1 MDASGNPV
9 TVREGER
16 LTCTAQGH
24 ALGCPNALAFQDLSI
39 FDMALDT
46 ACAKYGTSVPVHLQ
60 RLVEEIER
68 RALDEEGLYRLPGAR
83 SAVGWPW
90 DSDRG

>member
-1 MDASGNPV
+1 
-9 TVREGER
+9 
-16 LTCTAQGH
+16 
-24 ALGCPNALAFQDLSI
+24 
-39 FDMALDT
+39 MALDT